1 MNQQEQHI
9 RQLAYDIW
17 ESEGRPEGQ
26 EARHWEMAR
35 KLVETQ
41 GGAGT
46 PTAKPTGK
54 ARRTTTKPVDATPSA
69 KAGKKSAGGGQS
81 VKPAKTA
88 APSKGKPNLDLQPTP
103 MPRQARLKISRKPVP
118 HDRPKKAA
126 SSSKRWRFLIPL
138 RGLAVRDVALEK
150 P

>member
-88 APSKGKPNLDLQPTP
+88 APSKGKAQPGPAANTDAQAGTP
-103 MPRQARLKISRKPVP
+103 ENI
-118 HDRPKKAA
+118 KKTRATRSTKK
-126 SSSKRWRFLIPL
+126 SS
-138 RGLAVRDVALEK
+138 
-150 P
+150 